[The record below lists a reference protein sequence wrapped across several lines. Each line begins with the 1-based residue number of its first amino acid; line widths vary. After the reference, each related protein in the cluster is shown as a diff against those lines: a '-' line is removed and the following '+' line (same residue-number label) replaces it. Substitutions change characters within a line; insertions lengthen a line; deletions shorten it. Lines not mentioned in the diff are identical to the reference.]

1 MKKLKIFL
9 LVVGLLSLGYVYSMF
24 KTENLDKEKNEIKNK
39 SLKITK
45 NTQKKL
51 FCIVKRI
58 KFPPNSSC

>member
-9 LVVGLLSLGYVYSMF
+9 LVLGLLSLGYVYSMF
-24 KTENLDKEKNEIKNK
+24 KTENLDKEKHKK
-39 SLKITK
+39 QPSGQQITK